1 MEILVHANLSFVPKI
16 PIDRSQVIDT
26 GNMARLEDERSFNV

>member
-1 MEILVHANLSFVPKI
+1 MEILVHANLGFVPKI
-16 PIDRSQVIDT
+16 PVNRSQVIGT